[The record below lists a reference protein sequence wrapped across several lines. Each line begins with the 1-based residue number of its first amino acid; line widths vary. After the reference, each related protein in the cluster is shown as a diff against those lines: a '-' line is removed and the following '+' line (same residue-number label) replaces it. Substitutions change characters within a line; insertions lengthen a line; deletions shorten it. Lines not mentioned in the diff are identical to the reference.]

1 MMTIHSDSIFIRFFN
16 RPNRQSHE
24 GSIMQRWYHHLPS
37 EFGMKHYNTTMC
49 CRLMGETSENFPKI
63 LRQESIH
70 WKIVTSALAC
80 SATWRLIITSQRA
93 GAGPRFL
100 GLSFTS
106 QQILKP
112 TNEFTSG
119 PFPTKT
125 TEHRSASFPP
135 LVPGNCWPP
144 TCPLFLPQN
153 QLATVEVHCSPKY
166 FDPSEGQGKT
176 LLRLVASWTDGRVE
190 SDSQQPPSGTGCF
203 WNPVNNWSIYRPQ
216 LVQDFFHQQY
226 WYAGF
231 QSDGWWETNPFFPHQ
246 KGLCE
251 IKTLLVQWEIKK
263 ANQNDTCGAL
273 WFDFHFS
280 VLKVKWRVVRPYLH
294 AIAIYIVL
302 CTSFCQPIQKILGN
316 LYRSSERGIDR
327 KDYVKP
333 HLSCFLPLPTSHP
346 SAASQVT
353 KPYPA
358 QSTPQIP
365 LGSRTLSG
373 QYLHIWVRS
382 WPLAVLLSK
391 DLETNDQYEKS
402 HRSWTKQPFWDRG
415 KIVQIYPMLFFLV
428 KTHHVR
434 VSSFPSIIINSLHL
448 LLKRHLFFR
457 ELVGPMVLWMICFH
471 PPPMLADALQGSW
484 SSIPNRRACSK
495 WSQYPPF

>member
-1 MMTIHSDSIFIRFFN
+1 M
-16 RPNRQSHE
+16 
-24 GSIMQRWYHHLPS
+24 
-37 EFGMKHYNTTMC
+37 
-49 CRLMGETSENFPKI
+49 
-63 LRQESIH
+63 
-70 WKIVTSALAC
+70 
-80 SATWRLIITSQRA
+80 
-93 GAGPRFL
+93 
-100 GLSFTS
+100 
-106 QQILKP
+106 
-112 TNEFTSG
+112 
-119 PFPTKT
+119 
-125 TEHRSASFPP
+125 
-135 LVPGNCWPP
+135 
-144 TCPLFLPQN
+144 
-153 QLATVEVHCSPKY
+153 
-166 FDPSEGQGKT
+166 
-176 LLRLVASWTDGRVE
+176 
-190 SDSQQPPSGTGCF
+190 
-203 WNPVNNWSIYRPQ
+203 
-216 LVQDFFHQQY
+216 
-226 WYAGF
+226 
-231 QSDGWWETNPFFPHQ
+231 
-246 KGLCE
+246 
-251 IKTLLVQWEIKK
+251 QWEIKK

-280 VLKVKWRVVRPYLH
+280 VLKVKWTVVRPYLH
-294 AIAIYIVL
+294 AIAIFIVL

-316 LYRSSERGIDR
+316 LCKSSEQGIDR
-327 KDYVKP
+327 KIMWN
-333 HLSCFLPLPTSHP
+333 HTSPVSYHFQLATP
-346 SAASQVT
+346 PQSQVT

-382 WPLAVLLSK
+382 CPLAVLLSK